1 MRTLAALALVAA
13 LALPVRAEDAPPAAQ
28 WLIDHYKAYPIGGRW
43 TVEDV
48 TWDDWRVMVRIA
60 VPPDQ
65 ANRLMDYGPA
75 GQNLLLGGQACPPKK
90 TPVWERLAPR
100 RDVYLVAV
108 TEGRAFAEVSCS
120 RHGL

>member
-1 MRTLAALALVAA
+1 MRTLLIAAVAA
-13 LALPVRAEDAPPAAQ
+13 VLALPARAEDPPPAAA

-60 VPPDQ
+60 LPADQ
-65 ANRLMDYGPA
+65 ANRLMDFGPA
-75 GQNLLLGGQACPPKK
+75 AQNLLLGAQGCPDKK
-90 TPVWERLAPR
+90 APVWERLAPR
-100 RDVYLVAV
+100 RDVYLVAL

-120 RHGL
+120 RHGR